1 MVRSPRLMIAAPG
14 LRLACAISSV
24 GSSRKRPFRNT
35 RSASAST
42 AATDGAGSKVCEL
55 TPSGTTPRRLIR
67 APPTLSTMLVMGE
80 TVATT
85 LSASGA
91 GVPSVA
97 VPAPPVAAGDA
108 AGLSGPVP
116 GWLPPPQA
124 RANSAATA
132 ASRMTDTDADT
143 GAGIALR
150 IIPPLPGS
158 IGRICLQ
165 W

>member
-55 TPSGTTPRRLIR
+55 TPSGTTPRRSIR

-91 GVPSVA
+91 GAPAVA
-97 VPAPPVAAGDA
+97 VPAPPVATGGDA
-108 AGLSGPVP
+108 GPVP

-124 RANSAATA
+124 GANSAATA
-132 ASRMTDTDADT
+132 ASRMTATATDADT